1 MKLLTVAVLASA
13 ALVATPAHASSNWW
27 GGFGGWGGWGG
38 WGGNNS
44 NDHDDDNGWGGWNGW
59 GDDNDDDD
67 NDDLDEEYC
76 DEGWGDDDCDD
87 HDGWSGDCDETPQP
101 TGVPEIDANLLG
113 TGVLL
118 LVGGALVLASRVR

>member
-44 NDHDDDNGWGGWNGW
+44 NDH
-59 GDDNDDDD
+59 DDD